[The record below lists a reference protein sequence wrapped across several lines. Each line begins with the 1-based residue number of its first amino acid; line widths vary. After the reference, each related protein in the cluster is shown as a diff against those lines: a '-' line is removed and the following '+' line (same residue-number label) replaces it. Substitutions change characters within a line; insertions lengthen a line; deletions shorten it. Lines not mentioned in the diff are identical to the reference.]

1 MKYPR
6 ASRRRLREDDER
18 DAAEKLAPGPPAT
31 TPAPG
36 ATFLTA
42 AVRRCKLTRMKSLG
56 ERIRELRDEKDL
68 SLREL
73 CKKAGDISPAFLSDI
88 ELGRRHPSEEV
99 LRAIAKA
106 LSANLDELK
115 HHDTRPAVDEIKR
128 RTLQDPKFGFAF
140 RRILDENVTPEELLK
155 LANDKAKGNKK

>member
-1 MKYPR
+1 
-6 ASRRRLREDDER
+6 
-18 DAAEKLAPGPPAT
+18 
-31 TPAPG
+31 
-36 ATFLTA
+36 
-42 AVRRCKLTRMKSLG
+42 MKSLG

-106 LSANLDELK
+106 LAANLDDLK

-128 RTLQDPKFGFAF
+128 RALQDPKFGFAF
-140 RRILDENVTPEELLK
+140 RRILDENVTPEDLLK